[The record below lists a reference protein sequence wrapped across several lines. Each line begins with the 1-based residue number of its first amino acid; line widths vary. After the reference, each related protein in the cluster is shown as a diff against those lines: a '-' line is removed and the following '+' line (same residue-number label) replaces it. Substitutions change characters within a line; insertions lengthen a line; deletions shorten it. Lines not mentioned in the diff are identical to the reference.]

1 MIGRDSNLRLRRSKA
16 VKIFSEVKVF
26 PLSTPQN
33 RPRKRQFGNLAGA
46 AVVLLFLAGC
56 GATGDRSTPTSDVS
70 PATGPE
76 GGFAGTVRIGAALSE
91 TGIFAVE
98 GRDSRQGY
106 DTWVKW
112 VNEEYGGIE
121 IDGQR
126 YAAEIIYYDD
136 ESDADTAANLVQKL
150 IDDDRVDF
158 LLGPYSSGLTTGAS
172 AIAEANNV
180 IMVEG
185 NGTSDTMFERGFRNL
200 FLVAT
205 IASDYTE
212 SGVELLADQG
222 ARSAVIAYE
231 DTSFPTS
238 VANGAIRHLEDNDI
252 EVLAVE
258 TYPKDIQ
265 DVSAI
270 MTKFRDLDPDIFVG
284 GGHYNDAVLF
294 VNSAKELGF
303 APRGMLITVGPSN
316 PKLVEE
322 LGEDV
327 NGVLGPTQWEPV
339 MAYEGPYFGTASDYS
354 AYYESLWGEP
364 PVYQA
369 ASATASALALQ
380 LAIEA
385 AGATDTDA
393 VREALHSLQA
403 DTFYGPISFDD
414 RGVNTAK
421 PMGTVQVQDGQIRV
435 VAPAAAAVAEFSL
448 PAAETLSRG
457 TGSQLAQA
465 LINGIALGGMYTI
478 LVMGFSII
486 WGVMGV
492 INFAHGEFVMIGAYL
507 AWLANEL
514 WGVDPF
520 ASAPLVFLVML
531 ALGYATQRLV
541 VNPVTDRSHLVS
553 LLVMFG
559 VAIILQNVM
568 KLIFSADFRRTDT
581 ALGGAWEL
589 TDGVTVPVTRFW
601 ILIVALAVAGALTMF
616 LMHTRLGKSIRAAA
630 QNREAA
636 RILGI
641 DVSRVYALTFAM
653 CIGIT
658 GLAGALVS
666 PVLAI
671 QPFQG
676 PPLTLKA
683 FAITAMAGLGS
694 VRGALG
700 GAMALGIVEAGLAI
714 YIPRIGTNLAVVASF
729 VFLVVALVLRPQG
742 IFKGLRPVDATAS

>member
-1 MIGRDSNLRLRRSKA
+1 MAVRQHKLVSAMRRTVTLMAAMVLMLILAACVGEDQDTAALSEEDSRSD
-16 VKIFSEVKVF
+16 F
-26 PLSTPQN
+26 
-33 RPRKRQFGNLAGA
+33 
-46 AVVLLFLAGC
+46 
-56 GATGDRSTPTSDVS
+56 DVD
-70 PATGPE
+70 
-76 GGFAGTVRIGAALSE
+76 FVGTVRIGAALSE
-91 TGIFAVE
+91 TGKYAVE

-121 IDGQR
+121 IGGER
-126 YAAEIIYYDD
+126 YAAEVIYYDD

-150 IDDDRVDF
+150 IDEDRVDF

-205 IASDYTE
+205 IASDYTK
-212 SGVELLADQG
+212 SGIELLAGQG

-238 VANGAIRHLEDNDI
+238 VANGAIRHLEDNGI

-294 VNSAKELGF
+294 VNSAQELGF
-303 APRGMLITVGPSN
+303 APEGMLITVGPSN

-339 MAYEGPYFGTASDYS
+339 MAYQGPYFGTASDYA
-354 AYYESLWGEP
+354 AYYESLWGEQ

-369 ASATASALALQ
+369 ASATASALALH

-385 AGATDTDA
+385 AGATETDM
-393 VREALHSLQA
+393 VREALYSLQA
-403 DTFYGPISFDD
+403 DTFYGPISFNE
-414 RGVNTAK
+414 RGVNTSK
-421 PMGTVQVQDGQIRV
+421 PMGTVQVQDGRILV
-435 VAPAAAAVAEFSL
+435 VAPAAAAVAEYSV
-448 PAAETLSRG
+448 PAGVGVRRG
-457 TGSQLAQA
+457 GSSHGMDRLAQA
-465 LINGIALGGMYTI
+465 LINGVALGGMYTI

-507 AWLANEL
+507 AWLANEV

-520 ASAPLVFLVML
+520 ASAPLVFVLML
-531 ALGYATQRLV
+531 ALGYGTQRLI
-541 VNPVTDRSHLVS
+541 VNPLLDRSHLVS

-581 ALGGAWEL
+581 ALGGAWDV
-589 TDGVTVPVTRFW
+589 TGGITVPVTRFW
-601 ILIVALAVAGALTMF
+601 ILMVALAVTGALTLF
-616 LMHTRLGKSIRAAA
+616 LMRTRLGKSIRAAA

-636 RILGI
+636 RIVGI
-641 DVSRVYALTFAM
+641 NVSRVYAVTFAI

-658 GLAGALVS
+658 GLAGALIS

-729 VFLVVALVLRPQG
+729 VFLVAALVLRPQG

>member
-1 MIGRDSNLRLRRSKA
+1 ML
-16 VKIFSEVKVF
+16 V
-26 PLSTPQN
+26 LS
-33 RPRKRQFGNLAGA
+33 
-46 AVVLLFLAGC
+46 GC
-56 GATGDRSTPTSDVS
+56 GEAGQDGVSGPDDSIAVTSD
-70 PATGPE
+70 
-76 GGFAGTVRIGAALSE
+76 GGFSGTVRIGAALSE
-91 TGIFAVE
+91 TGKFAVE

-121 IDGQR
+121 IAGQR
-126 YAAEIIYYDD
+126 YRAEIIYYDD

-150 IDDDRVDF
+150 IDDDQVDF

-205 IASDYTE
+205 IASDYTK
-212 SGVELLADQG
+212 SGIAMLADRG
-222 ARSAVIAYE
+222 ARTAVIAYE
-231 DTSFPTS
+231 DTSFPTA
-238 VANGAIRHLEDNDI
+238 VANGAIHHMQDSGID
-252 EVLAVE
+252 VLAVE

-303 APRGMLITVGPSN
+303 APHGMLITVGPSN
-316 PKLVEE
+316 PKLIEE

-327 NGVLGPTQWEPV
+327 NGVLGPTQWEAA
-339 MAYEGPYFGTASDYS
+339 MAYEGSYFGTAADYA
-354 AYYESLWGEP
+354 AYYETLWGEP

-369 ASATASALALQ
+369 ASATASALALH

-385 AGATDTDA
+385 AGTTETDP
-393 VREALHSLQA
+393 VRQALYSMEA
-403 DTFYGPISFDD
+403 DTFYGPIAFDN

-421 PMGTVQVQDGQIRV
+421 PMGTVQVQDGSIQI
-435 VAPAAAAVAEFSL
+435 VAPAAAATAEFF
-448 PAAETLSRG
+448 LSTTEG
-457 TGSQLAQA
+457 HQESTGSFRLNQLAQA
-465 LINGIALGGMYTI
+465 LINGVALGGMYTI
-478 LVMGFSII
+478 LVLGFSII

-507 AWLANEL
+507 AWVANHL
-514 WGVDPF
+514 WGMDPF
-520 ASAPLVFLVML
+520 ISAGLVFVVML
-531 ALGYATQRLV
+531 GLGYVTQRLV
-541 VNPVTDRSHLVS
+541 VNRVLDRSHLVS

-559 VAIILQNVM
+559 VAIILQNAM
-568 KLIFSADFRRTDT
+568 KLVFSADFRRTDT
-581 ALGGAWEL
+581 ALGGAWQLSEHL
-589 TDGVTVPVTRFW
+589 TIPVTRFW
-601 ILIVALAVAGALTMF
+601 ILLIGLAITGSLSLF
-616 LMHTRLGKSIRAAA
+616 LAHSRLGKSIRAAA

-636 RILGI
+636 SIVGI
-641 DVSRVYALTFAM
+641 NVGTVYALTFAI
-653 CIGIT
+653 CIGLT
-658 GLAGALVS
+658 GLAGALIS

-671 QPFQG
+671 SPFQG

-700 GAMALGIVEAGLAI
+700 GAMLLGLVEAGLAV
-714 YIPRIGTNLAVVASF
+714 YIPQIGTNLAVVASF
-729 VFLVVALVLRPQG
+729 VILVAALVIRPQG
-742 IFKGLRPVDATAS
+742 LFGGLRPVDATAS

>member
-1 MIGRDSNLRLRRSKA
+1 MRKPILKLTTVAAGLALMLACGGGQDGTADTSGDPPDVAAGEGR
-16 VKIFSEVKVF
+16 
-26 PLSTPQN
+26 
-33 RPRKRQFGNLAGA
+33 
-46 AVVLLFLAGC
+46 
-56 GATGDRSTPTSDVS
+56 
-70 PATGPE
+70 
-76 GGFAGTVRIGAALSE
+76 AGTIRFGAALSE
-91 TGIFAVE
+91 TGKFAVE

-106 DTWVKW
+106 DTWVRW
-112 VNEEYGGIE
+112 VNKEYGGIE
-121 IDGQR
+121 IDGRR

-136 ESDADTAANLVQKL
+136 ESDADTAANLVQRL
-150 IDDDRVDF
+150 IDEDNVDF

-205 IASDYTE
+205 IAGDYTK
-212 SGVELLADQG
+212 SGIEALAAGG
-222 ARSAVIAYE
+222 ARTAVVAYE
-231 DTSFPTS
+231 DTSFPTA
-238 VANGAIRHLEDNDI
+238 VANGARQHLEANGI

-265 DVSAI
+265 DASAI
-270 MTKFRDLDPDIFVG
+270 MTKFRDLDPDMFVG
-284 GGHYNDAVLF
+284 GGHYNDTVLF
-294 VNSAKELGF
+294 VNAAKELGF
-303 APRGMLITVGPSN
+303 VPQGMLITVGPSN
-316 PKLVEE
+316 PKLIEE

-327 NGVLGPTQWEPV
+327 EGVLGPTQWEAV
-339 MAYEGPYFGTASDYS
+339 MAYEGPYFGSASDYA

-369 ASATASALALQ
+369 AGATASALALH

-385 AGATDTDA
+385 AATTDTDA
-393 VREALHSLQA
+393 VREALYSLEA
-403 DTFYGPISFDD
+403 DTFYGPISFDR
-414 RGVNTAK
+414 RGVNTSK
-421 PMGTVQVQDGQIRV
+421 PMGTVQVQDGEIRV
-435 VAPAAAAVAEFSL
+435 VAPEAASVAEL
-448 PAAETLSRG
+448 IYPLAGPGRG
-457 TGSQLAQA
+457 GTSSAGDRVVQM

-478 LVMGFSII
+478 LVLGFSII

-492 INFAHGEFVMIGAYL
+492 INFAHGEFVMIGAYM
-507 AWLANEL
+507 AWIANDV

-520 ASAPLVFLVML
+520 VSFPLVFLLMMV
-531 ALGYATQRLV
+531 LGYGTQRLL
-541 VNPVTDRSHLVS
+541 VNRVIDRSHLVS
-553 LLVMFG
+553 LLVMFA

-568 KLIFSADFRRTDT
+568 KVVFSADFRRADT
-581 ALGGAWEL
+581 GLDGAWPIAGE
-589 TDGVTVPVTRFW
+589 VTVPVTRFW
-601 ILIVALAVAGALTMF
+601 ILIVALVIAAGLSMF
-616 LMHTRLGKSIRAAA
+616 LTRTRLGKSIRAAA

-636 RILGI
+636 RIVGI
-641 DVSRVYALTFAM
+641 DVARVYAVTFAI

-658 GLAGALVS
+658 GVAGALIS
-666 PVLAI
+666 PVLAV

-700 GAMALGIVEAGLAI
+700 GAMVLGMVEAGLAI

-729 VFLVVALVLRPQG
+729 VLLVAALVLRPQG
-742 IFKGLRPVDATAS
+742 LFRGLRPVDATAT

>member
-1 MIGRDSNLRLRRSKA
+1 M
-16 VKIFSEVKVF
+16 
-26 PLSTPQN
+26 LS
-33 RPRKRQFGNLAGA
+33 
-46 AVVLLFLAGC
+46 VLAGC
-56 GATGDRSTPTSDVS
+56 GGADEQNAATSAAHSAP
-70 PATGPE
+70 GPE

-91 TGIFAVE
+91 TGKFAVE

-121 IDGQR
+121 IDRQR
-126 YAAEIIYYDD
+126 YAAEVIYYDD
-136 ESDADTAANLVQKL
+136 ESDADTAANLVQRL
-150 IDDDRVDF
+150 IDEDGVDF

-205 IASDYTE
+205 IASDYTK
-212 SGVELLADQG
+212 SGIELLAGQG
-222 ARSAVIAYE
+222 ARRAVIAYE

-238 VANGAIRHLEDNDI
+238 VANGAIRHLEENGI

-303 APRGMLITVGPSN
+303 TPQGMLITVGPSN

-339 MAYEGPYFGTASDYS
+339 MAYQGPYFGSASDFA

-369 ASATASALALQ
+369 ASATASALALH

-385 AGATDTDA
+385 AGTTDTDR
-393 VREALHSLQA
+393 VREALYALQA
-403 DTFYGPISFDD
+403 ETFYGPISFDD
-414 RGVNTAK
+414 RGVNMSK
-421 PMGTVQVQDGQIRV
+421 PMGTVQVQDGQILV
-435 VAPAAAAVAEFSL
+435 VAPAAAAVAEYSL
-448 PAAETLSRG
+448 PAVGTLNRG
-457 TGSQLAQA
+457 TSSFGVDRLAQA
-465 LINGIALGGMYTI
+465 LINGVALGGMYTI
-478 LVMGFSII
+478 LVLGFSII

-507 AWLANEL
+507 AWVANHL
-514 WGVDPF
+514 WGVEPF
-520 ASAPLVFLVML
+520 LSAPLVFVVML
-531 ALGYATQRLV
+531 ALGYVTQRTV
-541 VNPVTDRSHLVS
+541 VNRVIDRSHLVS

-559 VAIILQNVM
+559 VAIVLQNAM

-581 ALGGAWEL
+581 SLGGAWGL
-589 TDGVTVPVTRFW
+589 TDHVTVPVTRTW
-601 ILIVALAVAGALTMF
+601 ILLVALAVTAGLSLF
-616 LMHTRLGKSIRAAA
+616 LLRTRLGKSIRAAA

-636 RILGI
+636 RIMGI
-641 DVSRVYALTFAM
+641 NVSGVYAITFAI
-653 CIGIT
+653 CIGLT
-658 GLAGALVS
+658 GLAGALIS

-671 QPFQG
+671 SPFQG

-700 GAMALGIVEAGLAI
+700 GAMALGIVEAGLAVF
-714 YIPRIGTNLAVVASF
+714 IPQIGTNLAVVASF
-729 VFLVVALVLRPQG
+729 VFLVAALVLRPQG
-742 IFKGLRPVDATAS
+742 IFGGLRPVDATAS

>member
-1 MIGRDSNLRLRRSKA
+1 MRICTIAATVILVLA
-16 VKIFSEVKVF
+16 V
-26 PLSTPQN
+26 
-33 RPRKRQFGNLAGA
+33 
-46 AVVLLFLAGC
+46 AGC
-56 GATGDRSTPTSDVS
+56 SSGDDQTSAPPESAPSTGGD
-70 PATGPE
+70 
-76 GGFAGTVRIGAALSE
+76 GFAGTVRIGAALSE
-91 TGIFAVE
+91 TGKYAVE

-106 DTWVKW
+106 DTWLRW
-112 VNEEYGGIE
+112 VNEENGGI
-121 IDGQR
+121 DVGGQR
-126 YAAEIIYYDD
+126 YDVEIVYYDD

-150 IDDDRVDF
+150 IDEDRVDF

-205 IASDYTE
+205 IASDYTK

-222 ARSAVIAYE
+222 ARTAVIAYE

-238 VANGAIRHLEDNDI
+238 VARGAIRHLEDRDI

-270 MTKFRDLDPDIFVG
+270 MTKFRDLEPDIFVG

-294 VNSAKELGF
+294 VNAAKELGF
-303 APRGMLITVGPSN
+303 APGGMLITVGPSN

-339 MAYEGPYFGTASDYS
+339 MAYEGPYFGTASEFA
-354 AYYESLWGEP
+354 AYYEGLWGEP

-369 ASATASALALQ
+369 ASATASALALH

-385 AGATDTDA
+385 AGTTDTDT
-393 VREALHSLQA
+393 VREALYSLQA
-403 DTFYGPISFDD
+403 DTFYGPLSFDD

-421 PMGTVQVQDGQIRV
+421 PMGTVQVQDGQIVV
-435 VAPAAAAVAEFSL
+435 VAPSAAAVADYAPPSEASL
-448 PAAETLSRG
+448 RRG
-457 TGSQLAQA
+457 ESAFGADRLAQA

-478 LVMGFSII
+478 LVLGFSII

-507 AWLANEL
+507 AWLANQV

-520 ASAPLVFLVML
+520 VSAPAVFVVML
-531 ALGYATQRLV
+531 GLGYATQRLV
-541 VNPVTDRSHLVS
+541 VNPVLERSHLVS

-559 VAIILQNVM
+559 VAIILQNAM
-568 KLIFSADFRRTDT
+568 KLVFSADFRRTDT
-581 ALGGAWEL
+581 ALGGAWRL
-589 TDGVTVPVTRFW
+589 TDGITVPVTRFW
-601 ILIVALAVAGALTMF
+601 VLIVALAVTAALTLF
-616 LMHTRLGKSIRAAA
+616 LMRTRLGKSIRAAA
-630 QNREAA
+630 QSRESA
-636 RILGI
+636 RIVGI
-641 DVSRVYALTFAM
+641 DVSRVYAVTFAL

-658 GLAGALVS
+658 GLAGALIS

-700 GAMALGIVEAGLAI
+700 GAMALGMVEAVLAI

-729 VFLVVALVLRPQG
+729 VFLVTALVLRPQG
-742 IFKGLRPVDATAS
+742 IFRGLRPVDATAS